1 MLKNLRSLYDDM
13 KIKEWTI
20 CSFIFNYKSINYIVL
35 VKRFVEG
42 EERIDN
48 YALVKLEFMKE
59 LDLNDSLNIEANSS
73 RLIVDA
79 KTLREYFG
87 IKYSYNLGDI
97 IKQFSE
103 QFGASIP
110 IKVKDETT
118 NLEKQ
123 AMVNSLSI
131 SDSED
136 PEKIYCTKVRRNP
149 KGKKRSQFN
158 TDKTKLLRKK
168 LFEFFKDDESISFC
182 YSKEKIKEN
191 DDVTIL
197 KNFSNLYI
205 KNIMEDLI

>member
-13 KIKEWTI
+13 KIKGWTI

-97 IKQFSE
+97 LKQFSE

-168 LFEFFKDDESISFC
+168 LFEFFKDDETISFC
-182 YSKEKIKEN
+182 YSKEQIKEN

-197 KNFSNLYI
+197 KNFSNL
-205 KNIMEDLI
+205 

>member
-1 MLKNLRSLYDDM
+1 MLKNLRSLNDDM
-13 KIKEWTI
+13 KIKGWTI

-42 EERIDN
+42 EKRIDN

-79 KTLREYFG
+79 KTLRKYFG

-97 IKQFSE
+97 LKQFSE

-182 YSKEKIKEN
+182 YSKEQIKEN

-197 KNFSNLYI
+197 KNFSNL
-205 KNIMEDLI
+205 